1 MTKTRIIIRVEKDGK
16 YVEKELTQRMVCA
29 LFDLQYMIDE
39 VWDTIKLN
47 KMDKDMDDFF
57 RIAEFIDECSHE
69 EKIGYR
75 QYMQPNRFH
84 VAHDK
89 KGNFKAIQQEKK
101 RVWRKRKDDE
111 YVFGKPKWRKIK

>member
-47 KMDKDMDDFF
+47 KMDKDLADFF
-57 RIAEFIDECSHE
+57 RIAEFIDDISHE
-69 EKIGYR
+69 ERIGYNEDKLL
-75 QYMQPNRFH
+75 NRFH
-84 VAHDK
+84 ITKDK
-89 KGNFKAIQQEKK
+89 KGNFKTIGNK
-101 RVWRKRKDDE
+101 RVWKKKSNEE
-111 YVFGKPKWRKIK
+111 YIFGKPRWRKIK